1 MAEAAPLRRVQRF
14 VQAVI
19 ISPGKTRRAAVAAAR
34 RELGGRRPE
43 AVLVPGRKLTAVE
56 RIGIYQ
62 GMYLLRMRDALAAD
76 YPGLL
81 HALGENGFQAFV
93 RAYVGRHP
101 SRSYTLNRL
110 GDHVPAFLARSRRF
124 PHGPFLADLARLEL
138 AVTEIFDAEA
148 VPPVRRL
155 HPAGVGEATIFRPSP
170 TLRFLVLRHP
180 AGAYLDAVRN
190 ERSPR
195 IPRPAR
201 TRSALWR
208 SGTSVRRLDLPPGA
222 YTLLRRL
229 AAGRPLGE
237 AFRLLSARE
246 RRDLPEREISKLFRT
261 AVAGGMLTP
270 VRRELPR

>member
-1 MAEAAPLRRVQRF
+1 VAKAAPLRRVQRF

-19 ISPGKTRRAAVAAAR
+19 VSPGETRRAARTAAR

-43 AVLVPGRKLTAVE
+43 AVLLPSRTLTPVE

-76 YPGLL
+76 YPGLRY
-81 HALGENGFQAFV
+81 ALGEKGFRSFI
-93 RAYVGRHP
+93 RAYVQRHP

-110 GDHVPAFLARSRRF
+110 GDHVPAYLARSRRI

-138 AVTEIFDAEA
+138 AVSEIFDAEA
-148 VPPVRRL
+148 AAAVRRL
-155 HPAGVGEATIFRPSP
+155 RPASIGEATTFRPSP
-170 TLRFLVLRHP
+170 TLRFLVLRYP
-180 AGAYLDAVRN
+180 VGSYLDAVRE

-201 TRSALWR
+201 TRIALWR
-208 SGTSVRRLDLPPGA
+208 SGTAVRRLDLSPGA
-222 YTLLRRL
+222 DKLLRRL

-237 AFRLLSARE
+237 ALRLSAPE
-246 RRDLPEREISKLFRT
+246 RRDLPAREISTLFRT
-261 AVAGGMLTP
+261 AVAGGLLTP
-270 VRRELPR
+270 V